1 MEDDDAVSPM
11 VLFNRITEFKEYC
24 SDPRA
29 LAFLD
34 EVAKVHDPSADPN
47 PALALLTAEDSNV
60 ILTLG
65 WKSVV
70 LGSVLALLLEFEARD
85 SESQR
90 SVKFLEW
97 VRTCIPYCTE
107 HPFYIRCQMYV
118 PVTTRTYPIRSLCV
132 QTKHR

>member
-1 MEDDDAVSPM
+1 M
-11 VLFNRITEFKEYC
+11 VLFNRVTEFQEYC

-34 EVAKVHDPSADPN
+34 EVAKVHDPGADPKEKN
-47 PALALLTAEDSNV
+47 PALALLNADDSNA

-70 LGSVLALLLEFEARD
+70 LGSVLALLMEFEARD

-97 VRTCIPYCTE
+97 VRTYE
-107 HPFYIRCQMYV
+107 LY
-118 PVTTRTYPIRSLCV
+118 
-132 QTKHR
+132 